1 MVVIDDK
8 VKENI
13 EQRCIFINKLIVGRR
28 SVIKNWQRERILLWS
43 DDRVQLFRDFRD
55 NRFLYQKYI
64 RTCEVN
70 VDYSMDRFDDGI
82 DIEDNAIQVE
92 YWQEW
97 HFLSDYCFTYE

>member
-1 MVVIDDK
+1 
-8 VKENI
+8 
-13 EQRCIFINKLIVGRR
+13 
-28 SVIKNWQRERILLWS
+28 
-43 DDRVQLFRDFRD
+43 
-55 NRFLYQKYI
+55 
-64 RTCEVN
+64 VN